1 MNIRKMEE
9 HINSDNSFNSAM
21 LASRNFKNILHII
34 EKSNLNYFLQLSPF
48 AVQIS
53 LKKTLIRDKSGVP
66 LPLAVLTSLY
76 STSDVIDFLNNKHI
90 RA

>member
-1 MNIRKMEE
+1 MNIRKMEQQ
-9 HINSDNSFNSAM
+9 INSDNRFNLAM
-21 LASRNFKNILHII
+21 LASRNFKNILHMI
-34 EKSNLNYFLQLSPF
+34 ETSNLNYFLQLSPF

-66 LPLAVLTSLY
+66 LPLPVLTSLY
-76 STSDVIDFLNNKHI
+76 STSDFLNNKHI